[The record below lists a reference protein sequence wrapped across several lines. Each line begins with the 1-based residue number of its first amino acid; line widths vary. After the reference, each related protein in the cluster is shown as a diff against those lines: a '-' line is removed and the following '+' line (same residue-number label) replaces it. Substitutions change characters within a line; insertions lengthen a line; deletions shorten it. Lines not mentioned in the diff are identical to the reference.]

1 MKRGQSVSGQRV
13 RRISVWL
20 ITALFV
26 LGCISPFLAS
36 APTQQAESPQDTL
49 GTVIAQTAN
58 AAQTQTATNL
68 PTSTNTG
75 LPTQILFPTLT
86 LAPTQTPLILVSVTP
101 TATPGFLIV
110 GTDGTLVSV
119 TPAAVLSTASTPGKP
134 TATGEVAGGAVI
146 KTPREWECKIVEK
159 SPVKGTV
166 LQPGLDFYAFWTVLN
181 TGTKTWPSYGVDVIY
196 LSGLRGESRRIQD
209 ISATIP
215 PGNTITLR
223 VPLTAPKN
231 EGFYNVIWTLKVGK
245 TDFCAL
251 KITFEVKK

>member
-1 MKRGQSVSGQRV
+1 MSGQRV

-119 TPAAVLSTASTPGKP
+119 TPAAVLSTAS
-134 TATGEVAGGAVI
+134 
-146 KTPREWECKIVEK
+146 
-159 SPVKGTV
+159 S
-166 LQPGLDFYAFWTVLN
+166 
-181 TGTKTWPSYGVDVIY
+181 
-196 LSGLRGESRRIQD
+196 GESQQ
-209 ISATIP
+209 P
-215 PGNTITLR
+215 PGSCR
-223 VPLTAPKN
+223 RRC
-231 EGFYNVIWTLKVGK
+231 
-245 TDFCAL
+245 D
-251 KITFEVKK
+251 